1 MKIAICEDER
11 AYLDY
16 LTRTLQ
22 EISDE
27 NSFGVSISLACTT
40 QEELEHFL
48 LSDIADVYLLD
59 INLKSGLEGYEL
71 ALGIRERQPRAYIVF
86 ISENLGM
93 VFQSFKAHPFDFL
106 PKPVSKNALMNLLT
120 DIARHMTIQR
130 QERQQ
135 ERNNGGRCITI
146 RSAAKNYHVN
156 KDDIIMIEKLREKA
170 FVYTAGSKLTC
181 YISLDEFEGMLADA
195 KTFTRC
201 HKSFIVNKNYIVE
214 EDPVQMKL
222 ILEGGLSC
230 YVSRNYRKRVFG

>member
-1 MKIAICEDER
+1 MKIVICEDEK

-16 LTRTLQ
+16 LTRMLQ
-22 EISDE
+22 ELSGE
-27 NSFGVSISLACTT
+27 TRFGVSIALACST
-40 QEELEHFL
+40 QEELERFL
-48 LSDIADVYLLD
+48 RTDAADVYLLD

-71 ALGIRERQPRAYIVF
+71 ALRIRESQPRAYIVF

-106 PKPVSKNALMNLLT
+106 PKPVSKNVLMNLLT
-120 DIARHMTIQR
+120 DIARHMEGQKQEHE
-130 QERQQ
+130 QERDG
-135 ERNNGGRCITI
+135 GGRCITI
-146 RSAAKNYHVN
+146 RSAAKNYRLN
-156 KDDIIMIEKLREKA
+156 KDDIIMIEKLKEKA
-170 FVYTAGSKLTC
+170 FVYTSGSKLTC
-181 YISLDEFEGMLADA
+181 NISLDDFEAMLADA
-195 KTFTRC
+195 KTYARC